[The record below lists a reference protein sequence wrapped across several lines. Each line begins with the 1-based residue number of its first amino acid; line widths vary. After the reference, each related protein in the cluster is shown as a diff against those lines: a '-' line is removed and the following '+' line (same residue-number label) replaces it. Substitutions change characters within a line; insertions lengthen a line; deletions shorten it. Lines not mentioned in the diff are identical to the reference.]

1 MQRSWR
7 TPIVVLTCGTLVM
20 MLAFGIRQ
28 TYGLFLT
35 PVSDALGWPRG
46 VFSFA
51 VALQSLVWGL
61 AQPFLGGLA
70 DRYGSAKVVALSA
83 LAYVVGLYLMSVS
96 TDPWSMTFSTAFLT
110 GVGMSGT
117 SFSLVLAVIGRSAP
131 PSRRGLYLGIGSA
144 GGSLGQFL
152 VVPFGQVLISSYGW
166 MHALA
171 LLALTAGLIVPLS
184 AALAEEAPAAAQR
197 DQTLWQA
204 LGEARRHSGY
214 LLLTAGFFVCGFQTL
229 FIASHLPALLVDAG
243 MSPRTGATALMLI
256 GLFNVAGCLGA
267 GALGNRY
274 SKKNLLSF
282 IYFMRAVVMAG
293 FFLLPITEWSVAVF
307 SALTGLLFLS
317 TVPLT
322 SGIIAQVFGTRY
334 MAMLY
339 GIVFL
344 DHQVGSFVGIWLG
357 GALFDYT
364 GSYDVVW
371 WTGVGLGVAAALLHW
386 PIDERA
392 IPRTAPLAAS
402 ASP

>member
-7 TPIVVLTCGTLVM
+7 TPLVVLTCGTLVM